1 MGADQT
7 RLTSRRGRLNMPV
20 ASYALLDDALLRE
33 CLVERCRAGGPG
45 GQHLNRTESAV
56 RIVHRATAVEARC
69 QDHRE
74 RLKNQ
79 AAALTQIRVRLAIA
93 QRGVSDVKWLEPYRR
108 GRQLPLTPR
117 SLGYPLAVAV
127 ALDILEAEGGH
138 LPGAAHTLGISTTQ
152 LVKLLV
158 ADGEVR
164 QATNA
169 LRARF
174 GCGPVKE

>member
-1 MGADQT
+1 
-7 RLTSRRGRLNMPV
+7 MPE
-20 ASYALLDDALLRE
+20 ASYALVDDALLRE
-33 CLVERCRAGGPG
+33 CRVERCRAGGPG

-56 RIVHRATAVEARC
+56 RIVHLSTGVEARC

-79 AAALTQIRVRLAIA
+79 AAALVRIRVRLAIA
-93 QRGVSDVKWLEPYRR
+93 QRGVADAAWLDQYRR

-117 SLGYPLAVAV
+117 SAGYPLAVGLMLD
-127 ALDILEAEGGH
+127 ALRAAAGH
-138 LPGAAHTLGISTTQ
+138 LPEAARAVGVSTTQ

-164 QATNA
+164 RAA
-169 LRARF
+169 DDLRAGF
-174 GCGPVKE
+174 GCGPVKS